1 VLKVQKK
8 QSYAIHFDTK
18 SRKMNQK
25 LIHSVKQSFQN
36 HFEKKPLMVF
46 SPGRINLIGEHTDYN
61 EGFVFPAAIDL
72 GIVLAIQKSASN
84 RSCVYALN
92 KEEMYEIDLSNL
104 APLKDGGWRNYVL
117 GVVGELAKIGITVGN
132 FDSVFAGNIPGGA
145 GMSSSAA
152 LENSFVFAL
161 NELFDL
167 QMEKKDMILISQ
179 KAEHNY
185 VGVKCGIMDQYA
197 SMLGEKES
205 ALLLDCRSIKSQPF
219 KIQLQNLQLVLVNT
233 NVKHDLSE
241 SAYNDR
247 RNVCEKV
254 ARRLNI
260 QSLRDASESSLDR
273 IKNQLS
279 DSEYKKA
286 LYVVRE
292 NKRVQLFSEAIL
304 NKDYTSMGKLL
315 YETHEGLSKNYKVS
329 CDELDFLVEKTKSM
343 DTVYGARMMGGGFG
357 GCTINLVLES
367 AVDTFK
373 TEISKQFLEEFS
385 TPCSIYDVTISQGTH
400 LISDN

>member
-1 VLKVQKK
+1 
-8 QSYAIHFDTK
+8 
-18 SRKMNQK
+18 MNQK

-254 ARRLNI
+254 ARLLNI